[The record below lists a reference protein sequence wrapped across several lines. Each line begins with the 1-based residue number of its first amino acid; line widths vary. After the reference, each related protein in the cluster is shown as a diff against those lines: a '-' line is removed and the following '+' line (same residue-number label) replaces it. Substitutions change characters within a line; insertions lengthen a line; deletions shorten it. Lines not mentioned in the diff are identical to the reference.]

1 MRGRRPR
8 PLVLADAD
16 TPILQAVARS
26 RRLAWFQ
33 VQHAR
38 IVLAVAAGE
47 PIQAIASRLECDRAT
62 VWRVCRRY
70 EQGGL
75 HDLLLD
81 EPRVGRPQEI
91 SPPPASPN
99 RRVGLPGSDR
109 RGAAH
114 PPRDQPGPGPPSRRR
129 RHRAAPQ
136 LTHGPAAPARR
147 GLAAPPHPLLEDLA
161 PGRPLQGAGRESAL
175 VL

>member
-1 MRGRRPR
+1 MRGRKPR
-8 PLVLADAD
+8 SLTIQPAD
-16 TPILQAVARS
+16 TPLLQAVARS

-47 PIQAIASRLECDRAT
+47 RVGQVASRLECDRAT

-75 HDLLLD
+75 KKLLVD
-81 EPRVGRPQEI
+81 DPREGRPQEI
-91 SPPPASPN
+91 SPPPACPDH
-99 RRVGLPGSDR
+99 RTRLPGAPR

-114 PPRDQPGPGPPSRRR
+114 
-129 RHRAAPQ
+129 
-136 LTHGPAAPARR
+136 
-147 GLAAPPHPLLEDLA
+147 HPLVQ
-161 PGRPLQGAGRESAL
+161 R
-175 VL
+175 

>member
-47 PIQAIASRLECDRAT
+47 PIRAIASRLECDRAT
-62 VWRVCRRY
+62 VWRVCRR
-70 EQGGL
+70 L
-75 HDLLLD
+75 R
-81 EPRVGRPQEI
+81 PGREK
-91 SPPPASPN
+91 
-99 RRVGLPGSDR
+99 GKE
-109 RGAAH
+109 
-114 PPRDQPGPGPPSRRR
+114 
-129 RHRAAPQ
+129 
-136 LTHGPAAPARR
+136 
-147 GLAAPPHPLLEDLA
+147 APPGFEPGMADLQSA
-161 PGRPLQGAGRESAL
+161 ALPPG
-175 VL
+175 

>member
-8 PLVLADAD
+8 PLTIQPADA
-16 TPILQAVARS
+16 PILQAVARS

-38 IVLAVAAGE
+38 IVLAAAAGE
-47 PIQAIASRLECDRAT
+47 RVGAVASQLECDRAT

-75 HDLLLD
+75 KKLLLD
-81 EPRVGRPQEI
+81 DPRQGRPQEI
-91 SPPPASPN
+91 SPPPAGPG
-99 RRVGLPGSDR
+99 RRTGLPGACR

-114 PPRDQPGPGPPSRRR
+114 NPLVQRGPGEPGGRCG
-129 RHRAAPQ
+129 HR
-136 LTHGPAAPARR
+136 
-147 GLAAPPHPLLEDLA
+147 
-161 PGRPLQGAGRESAL
+161 
-175 VL
+175 